1 MLLLQAVTCRI
12 RYHPGRPFIILS
24 QTGVF
29 MKLHI
34 ALLAT
39 GLAFAGGALGQ
50 AKVDAKAAEALA
62 QKSGCI
68 ACHNVDKKVIGPAYK
83 DVAAKYKAD
92 KDAETKLAAKVKAG
106 GSGVWGPVPMPPNA
120 QVSDA
125 DIKTLVAWIMSL
137 K

>member
-1 MLLLQAVTCRI
+1 
-12 RYHPGRPFIILS
+12 
-24 QTGVF
+24 
-29 MKLHI
+29 MKLQL
-34 ALLAT
+34 ALLAS
-39 GLAFAGGALGQ
+39 GLLLAGGACGQ

-92 KDAETKLAAKVKAG
+92 KDAPARLAAKVKAG
-106 GSGVWGPVPMPPNA
+106 GSGVWGPIPMPPNA

-125 DIKTLVAWIMSL
+125 DIKTLVAWVLSL